1 MSGPAPSASGDG
13 GNELQALLS
22 AMEAI
27 PDAGARSTA
36 RDLVR
41 AVMLLHG
48 QGLTDLL
55 AIVREAGSQ
64 SAQTLLPKFAAN
76 PKVCG
81 LLLLHDLHPQ
91 DLPTRVAQA
100 VDRLRPHLGVLGVR
114 ADLAGVED
122 GVVRVVVAT
131 AGQKTP
137 RPAADDLRGQ
147 IEAAVLAVAPDVAA
161 IVIDGLDAVAGSSE
175 VFVPVS
181 SIKVR
186 GKAAQTVPADG

>member
-1 MSGPAPSASGDG
+1 
-13 GNELQALLS
+13 
-22 AMEAI
+22 
-27 PDAGARSTA
+27 
-36 RDLVR
+36 
-41 AVMLLHG
+41 
-48 QGLTDLL
+48 
-55 AIVREAGSQ
+55 
-64 SAQTLLPKFAAN
+64 
-76 PKVCG
+76 
-81 LLLLHDLHPQ
+81 
-91 DLPTRVAQA
+91 
-100 VDRLRPHLGVLGVR
+100 
-114 ADLAGVED
+114 AGVED

>member
-1 MSGPAPSASGDG
+1 MRGPATAARADSTV
-13 GNELQALLS
+13 ELQELLA

-27 PDAGARSTA
+27 PDAGARSAA
-36 RDLVR
+36 RGVVR
-41 AVMLLHG
+41 AVITLHG
-48 QGLTDLL
+48 DGLADLL

>member
-1 MSGPAPSASGDG
+1 MD
-13 GNELQALLS
+13 
-22 AMEAI
+22 AI
-27 PDAGARSTA
+27 PDSAARSTA
-36 RDLVR
+36 RGLVR
-41 AVMLLHG
+41 AVMLLHAD
-48 QGLTDLL
+48 GLADLL

-64 SAQTLLPKFAAN
+64 SAETLLPKFAAN

-91 DLPTRVAQA
+91 DLLTRVAQA

-114 ADLAGVED
+114 ADLAGVEE

-137 RPAADDLRGQ
+137 RPTADDLRDQ
-147 IEAAVLAVAPDVAA
+147 IETAVLAVAPDAA
-161 IVIDGLDAVAGSSE
+161 GLVIDGLDAVAGSSE

-186 GKAAQTVPADG
+186 GKSAETVAADG